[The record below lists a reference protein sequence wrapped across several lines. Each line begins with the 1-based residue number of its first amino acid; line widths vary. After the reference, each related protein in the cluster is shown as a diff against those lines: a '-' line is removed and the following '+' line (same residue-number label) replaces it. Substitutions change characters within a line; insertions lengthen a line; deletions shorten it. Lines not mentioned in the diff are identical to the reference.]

1 MRLPRLVGETFT
13 VRAAVVWTGRTSIR
27 SHVELLIWWDSSGA
41 CMKGLLSSVAIDTA
55 GHPIA
60 VDPLLI
66 ARLWARRIDEQ
77 ISPVLGAQMCVSCI
91 AMEMHKK

>member
-1 MRLPRLVGETFT
+1 MQAR
-13 VRAAVVWTGRTSIR
+13 
-27 SHVELLIWWDSSGA
+27 
-41 CMKGLLSSVAIDTA
+41 MKGLLSSVAIDAA

-66 ARLWARRIDEQ
+66 VRPWARRIDEQ
-77 ISPVLGAQMCVSCI
+77 MSLVLGAQVCVSCI